1 MNPAKFTFKT
11 TAVIAALA
19 LTAFA
24 TPNALAGDGAYSKAA
39 SGLVNSVAARTASG
53 EHSTQGFRNRGDRGS
68 DRSRNRGSR
77 SDRHSTRGHRTRG
90 HSTRSRDYVHLRG
103 GGNYRGGHDSHRDQG
118 YRGRGYTGRGYTGRG
133 YTNRGYGYR
142 NGFQGISFGNSFGNS
157 SFGNSSFGNYRR
169 GRGYR
174 HNGYSSPYRSNVGI
188 SFSFGSPGYSSYRW
202 ASARDAFYRPG
213 RMSRASYSANTRCER
228 VTVDGFQYGTMR
240 PVSVT
245 QCYNPW
251 DGYYILQGSER
262 VAHMHGGR
270 RW

>member
-1 MNPAKFTFKT
+1 MNPVNLTFKT
-11 TAVIAALA
+11 TAVIAALT

-24 TPNALAGDGAYSKAA
+24 APNALAGDGAYSKA
-39 SGLVNSVAARTASG
+39 SSRLVNSVAARTASG

-68 DRSRNRGSR
+68 NRGSNRGSR
-77 SDRHSTRGHRTRG
+77 SDRHRTRG
-90 HSTRSRDYVHLRG
+90 HNSRGTRTRDYVHLRG
-103 GGNYRGGHDSHRDQG
+103 GGNYRGGHDSRRDQG
-118 YRGRGYTGRGYTGRG
+118 YRGRGYT
-133 YTNRGYGYR
+133 NRGYGNRGYGSR
-142 NGFQGISFGNSFGNS
+142 NGFYRSSFGNNSFGNS
-157 SFGNSSFGNYRR
+157 SFGSNSWGNYRR

-213 RMSRASYSANTRCER
+213 RMSRASYSAGTQCER

-240 PVSVT
+240 PVTVT

-262 VAHMHGGR
+262 IAHTSGHR
-270 RW
+270 HW